1 MKVQDLTIESLT
13 SMINSA
19 VEKSVGFAVD
29 SLSERLDKVEGKLSC
44 VDKKVDK
51 VDKGIERTNELL
63 DGNPQHGEPGI
74 VKKANIA
81 YNEIEYM
88 KRFKKTFNITTV
100 LTFIS
105 LLIGVVLSILN
116 LVRIL

>member
-1 MKVQDLTIESLT
+1 MKVQELTIEGLT
-13 SMINSA
+13 SMIHGA
-19 VEKSVGFAVD
+19 VEKSLGFAVD
-29 SLSERLDKVEGKLSC
+29 SLSERIDKVESKLSC

-63 DGNPQHGEPGI
+63 DGNPHHGEPGI
-74 VKKANIA
+74 VKKANVA

-88 KRFKKTFNITTV
+88 RRFKKTFNITTV

-105 LLIGVVLSILN
+105 LMIGVVLSILN
-116 LVRIL
+116 LMRVL